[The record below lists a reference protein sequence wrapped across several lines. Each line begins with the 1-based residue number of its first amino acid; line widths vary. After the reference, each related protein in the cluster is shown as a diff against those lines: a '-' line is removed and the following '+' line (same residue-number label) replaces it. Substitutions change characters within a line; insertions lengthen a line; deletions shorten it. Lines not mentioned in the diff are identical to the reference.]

1 MGLGERAGGLLDRWV
16 AFSLRR
22 TWWVIGAGTL
32 AFFVCLFFASRLDL
46 RSDFIE
52 LLPTDSPSVV
62 HLEHLKER
70 VASYATLT
78 VAIESPDLKASQR
91 FADDLVERLRT
102 FPYDRIRFVDY
113 NLNELTE
120 FYKRNKW
127 LYADLS
133 DLVDFRDRLRKR
145 IEEETR
151 ARVIEWLDDEP
162 PPKTDLRIEELKAKY
177 EKKVQEQERYPD
189 GYYVTPDRSL
199 LAVFIR
205 PPSTMNTHEEA
216 VRLVQD
222 VRAEVKALDP
232 ARYHPK
238 MKVGFTGEVKTGIEE
253 REALASDAR
262 FISTAA
268 ILLVLGSI
276 VLYFRSLRSV
286 MIIGMPMLV
295 GLAVALAVGYFTIGY
310 LNTATAFLGAIIAGN
325 GINTMIMVAARFYE
339 EIRRLGP
346 GGLAEALRIA
356 VRSTARATLVADV
369 TSAIA
374 YGSLVVA
381 GFRGFRQF
389 GVIGGVGMVACW
401 LASYA
406 FGPALIAALHRI
418 RPLGARRASDRHPIA
433 HAVASLVVRRPR
445 LVLGAATAL
454 SILSAVFLVPFARDP
469 FEYDFHNLR
478 NRESVKRG
486 SARLSNR
493 VDKIFDLPR
502 SPTPILA
509 EDLAEVPRIKKAILE
524 DPRAKGVIEE
534 VQTILDYLP
543 DQQEEKLA
551 VLADIRTLIDSK
563 IDFLSEREQQDV
575 LEYRPPEH
583 LRVLTVADI
592 PDMIARPFTEVDG
605 TRGRILYAYHPSKES
620 LLDGRFLLKYAEVL
634 RSVRADG
641 EGLVAVG
648 QAMVFADMIR
658 AIERDGVLVTTVS
671 FGGVLAFLLLIFRRP
686 RALLLIVAPVLCGLL
701 WMLGSAAAFDMKINF
716 LNFIV
721 IPITIGIGVDYG
733 TYLYARIRQEGVE
746 RIPQVIESTGGAV
759 FLTSLTTIIGYA
771 TLITST
777 NMALQSFGILADI
790 GEVACLAA
798 SEMVLTAL
806 VVVLAGRGPERTRPP
821 FRPG

>member
-1 MGLGERAGGLLDRWV
+1 MVFW
-16 AFSLRR
+16 
-22 TWWVIGAGTL
+22 
-32 AFFVCLFFASRLDL
+32 VCLFFATRLDL

-52 LLPTDSPSVV
+52 LLPTDSPSVQN
-62 HLEHLKER
+62 LEHLKER

-91 FADDLVERLRT
+91 FADDLVARLRT

-120 FYKRNKW
+120 FYKKNKW
-127 LYADLS
+127 LYADLA
-133 DLVDFRDRLRKR
+133 DLRDFRDRLRQR

-151 ARVIEWLDDEP
+151 ASVVEWLDDEP
-162 PPKTDLRIEELKAKY
+162 PPKTDLRIDELKAKY

-222 VRAEVKALDP
+222 VRAEVDALDP
-232 ARYHPK
+232 SRYHPA
-238 MKVGFTGEVKTGIEE
+238 MKVGFTGEVMTGIEE

-268 ILLVLGSI
+268 LLLVLGAI
-276 VLYFRSLRSV
+276 VVYFRSLRSV
-286 MIIGMPMLV
+286 MIVGMPMLL
-295 GLAVALAVGYFTIGY
+295 GLVVAFAVGFFAVGY

-325 GINTMIMVAARFYE
+325 GINTMIMIGARFFE

-346 GGLAEALRIA
+346 QGLDEALRIA

-374 YGSLVVA
+374 YGSLMVA

-418 RPLGARRASDRHPIA
+418 RPLGSRRASHEHPIA
-433 HAVASLVVRRPR
+433 HAIAGFIVRRPR
-445 LVLGAATAL
+445 LILGTATLLSLA
-454 SILSAVFLVPFARDP
+454 SILVLVPFARDP

-478 NRESVKRG
+478 NRESVERG
-486 SARLSNR
+486 SAKLSNR
-493 VDKIFDLPR
+493 VDQIFDLPR

-509 EDLAEVPRIKKAILE
+509 DDLSQVPRIQRAILD
-524 DPRAKGVIEE
+524 DPASKGVIHE

-543 DQQEEKLA
+543 TQQEEKLA
-551 VLADIRTLIDSK
+551 VLADIREMIDRK
-563 IDFLSEREQQDV
+563 IDFLDEKEQRDV
-575 LEYRPPEH
+575 LEYRPPET
-583 LRVLTVADI
+583 LRVLTVADV

-605 TRGRILYAYHPSKES
+605 TRGRILYAYHPRKES
-620 LLDGRFLLKYAEVL
+620 LLNGRFLLRYAEFL
-634 RSVRADG
+634 RSVRVDG
-641 EGLVAVG
+641 EGLIAVG
-648 QAMVFADMIR
+648 QAMVFADMIW
-658 AIERDGVLVTTVS
+658 AIEHDGVLVTALCFAGVLIFLVVS
-671 FGGVLAFLLLIFRRP
+671 FRSL
-686 RALLLIVAPVLCGLL
+686 RALVLVMTPLLCGLL
-701 WMLGSAAAFDMKINF
+701 WMLGSAAAFDLKINF
-716 LNFIV
+716 LNFVV
-721 IPITIGIGVDYG
+721 IPITIGIGVDYA
-733 TYLYARIRQEGVE
+733 TYLFARVRQEGPE
-746 RIPQVIESTGGAV
+746 RIHAVIESTGGAV

-777 NMALQSFGILADI
+777 NMALQTFGILADI

-798 SEMVLTAL
+798 AELVLCAL
-806 VVVLAGRGPERTRPP
+806 VVMMARRTPKA
-821 FRPG
+821 

>member
-1 MGLGERAGGLLDRWV
+1 MKDLGGGPGRLLERWV

-22 TWWVIGAGTL
+22 TWWVLGAGTIV
-32 AFFVCLFFASRLDL
+32 FWVCLFFASRLDL

-62 HLEHLKER
+62 NLEHLKER

-91 FADDLVERLRT
+91 FADDLVQRLRT
-102 FPYDRIRFVDY
+102 FPYDRIRFIDY

-127 LYADLS
+127 LYADLA
-133 DLVDFRDRLRKR
+133 DLADFRDRLRKR

-151 ARVIEWLDDEP
+151 GSVVEWLDDEP

-177 EKKVQEQERYPD
+177 EKKVQEQDRYPD

-205 PPSTMNTHEEA
+205 PPSTMNSHEEA
-216 VRLVQD
+216 MALVRD
-222 VRAEVKALDP
+222 VRAEVEALDP
-232 ARYHPK
+232 SRYHPA
-238 MKVGFTGEVKTGIEE
+238 MKVGFTGEVMTGIEE

-268 ILLVLGSI
+268 LLLVLGSI
-276 VLYFRSLRSV
+276 VVYFRSLRSV
-286 MIIGMPMLV
+286 LLIGMPMLL
-295 GLAVALAVGYFTIGY
+295 GLVVAFALGYFAVGY

-325 GINTMIMVAARFYE
+325 GINTMIMVGARFYE

-346 GGLAEALRIA
+346 GGLPEALRVA
-356 VRSTARATLVADV
+356 VRSTARATLVADM

-389 GVIGGVGMVACW
+389 GIIGGVGMVACW
-401 LASYA
+401 LASFA
-406 FGPALIAALHRI
+406 FGPALIAALHRW
-418 RPLGARRASDRHPIA
+418 RPLGTRHASDRRPIVR
-433 HAVASLVVRRPR
+433 AVATAVTRHPGA
-445 LVLGAATAL
+445 VLGTAVAL
-454 SILSAVFLVPFARDP
+454 SIASLLFLVPFARDP

-478 NRESVKRG
+478 NRESVERG
-486 SARLSNR
+486 SAKLSNR

-509 EDLAEVPRIKKAILE
+509 DDLADVPRIQRAILD
-524 DPRAKGVIEE
+524 DPASRGVIQE
-534 VQTILDYLP
+534 VQTLLDYLP
-543 DQQEEKLA
+543 VQQEEKLA
-551 VLADIRTLIDSK
+551 VLADIRALIDRK
-563 IDFLSEREQQDV
+563 IDFLDEKEQRDV
-575 LEYRPPEH
+575 LEYRPPES
-583 LRVLTVADI
+583 LRVLTVDDV
-592 PDMIARPFTEVDG
+592 PDLIARPFTEVDG
-605 TRGRILYAYHPSKES
+605 TRGRILYAYHPKKES
-620 LLDGRFLLKYAEVL
+620 LLDGRFLLRYAQVL

-641 EGLVAVG
+641 EGLIAVG

-658 AIERDGVLVTTVS
+658 AIEHDGVLVTALSLAGVLLFLVVS
-671 FGGVLAFLLLIFRRP
+671 FRSP
-686 RALLLIVAPVLCGLL
+686 RALLLVMTPLACGLL
-701 WMLGSAAAFDMKINF
+701 WMLGSAAAFRLKINF
-716 LNFIV
+716 LNFVV
-721 IPITIGIGVDYG
+721 IPITIGIGVDYAA
-733 TYLYARIRQEGVE
+733 YLYARIRQDGAD
-746 RIPQVIESTGGAV
+746 RIPQVVASTGGAV

-790 GEVACLAA
+790 GEVACLGA

-806 VVVLAGRGPERTRPP
+806 VVVATR
-821 FRPG
+821 RRARA

>member
-1 MGLGERAGGLLDRWV
+1 MRYPTGKLVRLLESWV
-16 AFSLRR
+16 AFSIRR
-22 TWWVIGAGTL
+22 CWWVIGVGTL
-32 AFFVCLFFASRLDL
+32 IFCTCAFFASRLDL

-62 HLEHLKER
+62 HLEHLKGR

-78 VAIESPDLKASQR
+78 VAIESPDLKSSQR
-91 FADDLVERLRT
+91 FADDLVARLRL

-127 LYADLS
+127 LYADLA
-133 DLVDFRDRLRKR
+133 DLVDFRDRLRRR

-151 ARVIEWLDDEP
+151 ESVVEWLEDEP

-177 EKKVQEQERYPD
+177 EKKVAEQERYPD

-216 VRLVQD
+216 VSLVQD
-222 VRAEVKALDP
+222 VRAEIEALGP
-232 ARYHPK
+232 SRYHPE
-238 MKVGFTGEVKTGIEE
+238 MVVGFTGEVMTGIEE
-253 REALASDAR
+253 REALASDVR
-262 FISTAA
+262 FISAA
-268 ILLVLGSI
+268 ALFLVLGSI
-276 VLYFRSLRSV
+276 VVYFRSIRGV
-286 MIIGMPMLV
+286 MIIGMPMML
-295 GLAVALAVGYFTIGY
+295 GLAAALAVGYFAIGY

-325 GINTMIMVAARFYE
+325 GINTMIIMGARFFE

-346 GGLAEALRIA
+346 ERLDESLRIA
-356 VRSTARATLVADV
+356 CRSTARATLIADV

-406 FGPALIAALHRI
+406 FGPALIATLHRL
-418 RPLGARRASDRHPIA
+418 RPLGTRRVSDRHPIA
-433 HAVASLVVRRPR
+433 HAVAGAVVRRPY
-445 LVLGAATAL
+445 LILGASMAL
-454 SILSAVFLVPFARDP
+454 SVAAILSLVPFAKDP

-478 NRESVKRG
+478 NRESVERG

-509 EDLAEVPRIKKAILE
+509 SDLAQVPRIKRAILD
-524 DPRAKGVIEE
+524 DPQSKGVIEE

-543 DQQEEKLA
+543 EQQEEKLA
-551 VLADIRTLIDSK
+551 VLAEIRALIDSK
-563 IDFLSEREQQDV
+563 IDFLGEDEQRDV
-575 LEYRPPEH
+575 LEYRPPES
-583 LRVLTVADI
+583 LRVLTVDDV

-605 TRGRILYAYHPSKES
+605 TRGRILYAYHPKRES
-620 LLDGRFLLKYAEVL
+620 LLNGRFLLRYAQVL
-634 RSVRADG
+634 RSVRLDG
-641 EGLVAVG
+641 EVPVAVG

-658 AIERDGVLVTTVS
+658 AIEHDGVLVTALCFLGVLTFLSVS
-671 FGGVLAFLLLIFRRP
+671 FRSL
-686 RALLLIVAPVLCGLL
+686 RALLLVMTPVLCGLL
-701 WMLGSAAAFDMKINF
+701 WMLGSAAVFDLKINF
-716 LNFIV
+716 LNFVV
-721 IPITIGIGVDYG
+721 IPITIGIGVDYAA
-733 TYLYARIRQEGVE
+733 YLYARIRQEGAE
-746 RIPQVIESTGGAV
+746 RLNLVIESTGGAV

-790 GEVACLAA
+790 GEIACLGA
-798 SEMVLTAL
+798 SEVVLTAL
-806 VVVLAGRGPERTRPP
+806 VVVLARRGIRV
-821 FRPG
+821 

>member
-1 MGLGERAGGLLDRWV
+1 MTGVGSGPGRLLERWV

-22 TWWVIGAGTL
+22 TWWVIGTGTVI
-32 AFFVCLFFASRLDL
+32 FWVCLYFASRLDL

-62 HLEHLKER
+62 NLEHLKER

-91 FADDLVERLRT
+91 FADDLVRRLRT
-102 FPYDRIRFVDY
+102 FPYDRIRFIDY

-127 LYADLS
+127 LYADLE
-133 DLVDFRDRLRKR
+133 DLADFRDRLRKR

-151 ARVIEWLDDEP
+151 ANVVEWLDDDP
-162 PPKTDLRIEELKAKY
+162 PPKTDLRIDELKAKY
-177 EKKVQEQERYPD
+177 EKKVQEQDRYPD

-199 LAVFIR
+199 LAVFVR
-205 PPSTMNTHEEA
+205 PPSTMNSHEEA
-216 VRLVQD
+216 LSLVRD
-222 VRAEVKALDP
+222 VRAEVDALDP
-232 ARYHPK
+232 SRYHPA
-238 MKVGFTGEVKTGIEE
+238 MTVGFTGEVMTGIEE

-268 ILLVLGSI
+268 LLLVLGAI
-276 VLYFRSLRSV
+276 VVYFRSLRAV
-286 MIIGMPMLV
+286 LLVGMPMLL
-295 GLAVALAVGYFTIGY
+295 GLVVALAVGYFAVGY

-325 GINTMIMVAARFYE
+325 GINTMIMVGARFYE

-346 GGLAEALRIA
+346 DGLAEALRIA
-356 VRSTARATLVADV
+356 VRATARGTLVADV

-401 LASYA
+401 FASYA
-406 FGPALIAALHRI
+406 FGPALIAALHRL
-418 RPLGARRASDRHPIA
+418 RPLGTRRVSDRHPIA
-433 HAVASLVVRRPR
+433 HAVARVVTRRPR
-445 LVLGAATAL
+445 LVLGGAVAL
-454 SILSAVFLVPFARDP
+454 SVASLVLLVPFARDP

-478 NRESVKRG
+478 NRESVQRG
-486 SARLSNR
+486 SAKLSNR
-493 VDKIFDLPR
+493 VDDIFDLPR

-509 EDLAEVPRIKKAILE
+509 DDLAEVPRVQRAILD
-524 DPRAKGVIEE
+524 DPASQGVIQD

-543 DQQEEKLA
+543 TQQDEKLA
-551 VLADIRTLIDSK
+551 VLADIRALIDRK
-563 IDFLSEREQQDV
+563 IDFLDEKEQQDV
-575 LEYRPPEH
+575 LEYRPPES
-583 LRVLTVADI
+583 LRALSVADV

-605 TRGRILYAYHPSKES
+605 TRGRILYAYHVKRES
-620 LLDGRFLLKYAEVL
+620 LLDGRFLLRYAEVL

-658 AIERDGVLVTTVS
+658 AIEHDGVLVTGLSLTGVLLFLIVS
-671 FGGVLAFLLLIFRRP
+671 FRSA
-686 RALLLIVAPVLCGLL
+686 RALALVMTPLACGLL
-701 WMLGSAAAFDMKINF
+701 WMLGAAAALDLKINF
-716 LNFIV
+716 LNFVV
-721 IPITIGIGVDYG
+721 IPITMGIGVDYAA
-733 TYLYARIRQEGVE
+733 YLYARIRQDGPD
-746 RIPQVIESTGGAV
+746 RMPQVIESTGGAV

-790 GEVACLAA
+790 GEVVCLGA
-798 SEMVLTAL
+798 SEVVMTAL
-806 VVVLAGRGPERTRPP
+806 VVVMARRRART
-821 FRPG
+821 